1 MQTVKLGS
9 TLGQFQISKADLIAY
24 RQLSQDLNP
33 VHEQGVVYGLQLMT
47 YVAKLFQKPLTQCT
61 YQFLKPV
68 YVAQVCTVYQIG
80 KDRFEVWCQQRR
92 VGKGTFQCAQWS

>member
-1 MQTVKLGS
+1 MPTAKPEFM
-9 TLGQFQISKADLIAY
+9 LGQFQMSWADLATY

-47 YVAKLFQKPLTQCT
+47 QVAKLLQAPLTHYT

-68 YVAQVCTVYQIG
+68 YVQQVCTVYQTSANE
-80 KDRFEVWCQQRR
+80 FEVWCQQQC
-92 VGKGTFQCAQWS
+92 VGKGDFQWAQW